1 MNHGVICNLG
11 EKEFAIGISYVGI
24 SRVKKWEQLAF
35 ENMQGYKRFS
45 EFFKWNRFK
54 QRLAEDERI
63 LGLQRDTLA
72 RIDAQEKL
80 ELQQQTLARIE
91 AQDQMEVDEDF
102 FQNMEEEPEA

>member
-35 ENMQGYKRFS
+35 ENMQGYKRFT
-45 EFFKWNRFK
+45 EFFKWNRFQ
-54 QRLAEDERI
+54 QRLAEDKRI
-63 LGLQRDTLA
+63 LGLQQETLA
-72 RIDAQEKL
+72 RITALKQL
-80 ELQQQTLARIE
+80 ELQQQSLARIE
-91 AQDQMEVDEDF
+91 AQEQMEVDEDF